1 MHFLTA
7 PRTENPKQA
16 QTRSIAIALELKH
29 AIVLNG
35 L

>member
-7 PRTENPKQA
+7 PRTKNPKQA

-29 AIVLNG
+29 AIVFNG
-35 L
+35 F